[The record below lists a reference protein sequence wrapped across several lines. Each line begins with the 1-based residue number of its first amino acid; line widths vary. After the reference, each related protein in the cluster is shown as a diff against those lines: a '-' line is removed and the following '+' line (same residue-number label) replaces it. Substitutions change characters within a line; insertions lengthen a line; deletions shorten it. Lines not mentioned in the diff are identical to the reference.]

1 VTLFS
6 DFLYTSHAPLFLLS
20 SMVLLAAMIGTFVVA
35 VGTVEPM
42 DDNT

>member
-20 SMVLLAAMIGTFVVA
+20 SMVLLAAMIGAIAVA

-42 DDNT
+42 DEDI